1 MTAAFHRRSTAI
13 GTIETTFDLSRD
25 LTVIRAVGLME
36 ADDFRQWTAAYY
48 SGVVTR
54 LHLWD
59 VTCADLSR
67 MTVADIEEDIMVTQN
82 VAEKRRGGKTAFVT
96 ANDLDFGISRMGEM
110 RYEMEIGSIAYQ
122 TFRTLDEAQKWL
134 GV

>member
-1 MTAAFHRRSTAI
+1 
-13 GTIETTFDLSRD
+13 
-25 LTVIRAVGLME
+25 ME

-48 SGVVTR
+48 AGVVTH

-67 MTVADIEEDIMVTQN
+67 MTVEDIEEDIMVTQN
-82 VAEKRRGGKTAFVT
+82 VAEMRRGGKTAFVT